1 MTASRIFVEEHAE
14 RVAYVLDESW
24 VDHIQVGRWIETEQ
38 VVGSVF
44 AEDEP
49 LSITTWCKF
58 GGGAIRTSVQVSREL
73 MPRLLDGDPN
83 VLRWVR
89 EDLRETTWRHGQYAI
104 DSANRHAQ
112 TEQPTKEI
120 K

>member
-24 VDHIQVGRWIETEQ
+24 VDHIQVGRWSGARYTI
-38 VVGSVF
+38 GSVLVD
-44 AEDEP
+44 DEP
-49 LSITTWCKF
+49 LSITAWCKF

-73 MPRLLDGDPN
+73 VPRLLDGDPN

-89 EDLRETTWRHGQYAI
+89 EDLRETTWRYGQYTI
-104 DSANRHAQ
+104 DSADQSNQ
-112 TEQPTKEI
+112 TDQPTKEI